1 VTDVGRDDP
10 VVQSV
15 FDTGA
20 SLEAMV
26 RAVRNM
32 GIPRVK
38 IKIGES
44 WGAAEEP
51 NAAPYRT
58 A

>member
-1 VTDVGRDDP
+1 MTGAGRDDP

-20 SLEAMV
+20 SPEAMV